1 MKNSTLRIC
10 VFLSI
15 LFISTLCHAQDPVQ
29 EWVKFYNG
37 PAETFDEGNSVV
49 YDSQDGTIIVAGRGY
64 DVEGLVNVFV
74 VKYDYLGNVVWD
86 YIWDGPA
93 GFDDTPWDIVVA
105 SNGNVYVCGQTKTAD
120 GYYDSDM
127 FILAL
132 DSSGNYLWED
142 VYGLIGS
149 YFDIAYEMRLDF
161 DENIYVVGTDNQGET
176 NNLYSGGIVN
186 RYTPAGVLDW
196 TIHHNTATVS
206 DYTDGLAAIDID
218 INENVVLAG
227 STTLLNS
234 WYDMACMSY
243 NQAGDQN
250 WINTIA
256 GSLNNVS
263 ESFVDVETDIYG
275 NTFVLGHNSTSE
287 WEIAKYNSDGI
298 YQWNYIMEDLSFQ
311 QEWGIDYL
319 HSDGLGNIYIGVSA
333 AGDIYLTKLDPDGN
347 QLWQSVWASPSGYSD
362 GFYQLTADLAGN
374 IYIAGRAAMTG
385 SYYDMILLK
394 FDVNGNLVWDVS
406 HDGPAANNDEAHGLV
421 VSPDGSTIYL
431 IGYARG
437 YTSNAD
443 LVVIKYAQTV
453 NIDEENL
460 RDLRAYPN
468 PAKDVLTIQS
478 DFSNSNA
485 SYIIFNMAGTS
496 CMNGTLGSNQQ
507 HIAISDLSS
516 GLYSIVIDGHVE
528 RFIKN

>member
-1 MKNSTLRIC
+1 MKNASTRIC
-10 VFLSI
+10 LLLS
-15 LFISTLCHAQDPVQ
+15 FISISSFTQAQDPTL

-37 PAETFDEGNSVV
+37 PAETFDEANSVV
-49 YDSQDGTIIVAGRGY
+49 YDSSDGTIIVAGRGF
-64 DVEGLVNVFV
+64 DTDGGINVFV
-74 VKYDYLGNVVWD
+74 VKYDADGNVIWD
-86 YIWDGPA
+86 YVWDGPA
-93 GFDDTPWDIVVA
+93 GFDDTPWDIEVA
-105 SNGNVYVCGQTKTAD
+105 SNGNVYACGQTKTAE
-120 GYYDSDM
+120 GYWDSDM
-127 FILAL
+127 FLIAL
-132 DSSGNYLWED
+132 DQNGNYLWED
-142 VYGLIGS
+142 VYGLIGQ
-149 YFDIAYEMRLDF
+149 YFDIAYEIRLDF

-196 TIHHNTATVS
+196 TIHHNTSTVS
-206 DYTDGLAAIDID
+206 DFTDGLVGIDID

-287 WEIAKYNSDGI
+287 WEIAKYNQDGV
-298 YQWNYIMEDLSFQ
+298 YQWNYIMEDVFFQ
-311 QEWGIDYL
+311 QEWGVDYL
-319 HSDGLGNIYIGVSA
+319 HSDGQGNIYIGVSA

-347 QLWQSVWASPSGYSD
+347 QLWQSIWASPTGFSD

-374 IYIAGRAAMTG
+374 IYIAGRAAMSG

-421 VSPDGSTIYL
+421 VSPDGSVIYL

-437 YTSNAD
+437 YTPNAD
-443 LVVIKYAQTV
+443 LVVIKYAQTTGV
-453 NIDEENL
+453 VEQTHSTISVF
-460 RDLRAYPN
+460 PN
-468 PAKDVLTIQS
+468 PANDYLIIQS
-478 DFSNSNA
+478 ASRSSNSTYTIYNCDGKA
-485 SYIIFNMAGTS
+485 
-496 CMNGTLGSNQQ
+496 CKNGTLASNQRIDIQ
-507 HIAISDLSS
+507 DLSA
-516 GLYSIVIDGHVE
+516 GLYSIAMDGQVV
-528 RFIKN
+528 RFVSQ